1 MSKTGDLSGQRLF
14 FDCVYSL
21 GSCALWRRGW
31 ERRVGTGP
39 VEMQGS
45 VTRPASTPGAAV
57 KGPEWTTWGEPWC
70 QFQSLHGQRDTK
82 HSHKDWHTSAHS
94 GDLYD
99 SPDWKPASVRQLTSR
114 QKMRWSRTTDYTAQ
128 PYKGTEHQHT
138 LPCEWIPRQL
148 WVKEGGLTDVWFR
161 LNEVSRKGKSVERA
175 SRGQQVA
182 HRCPQCSR
190 RLTHT
195 YRHPEAS
202 SPCVRPVVMTR
213 LYLFITPMSFIS
225 NRLLVPRF

>member
-114 QKMRWSRTTDYTAQ
+114 QKCGGAAQRTI
-128 PYKGTEHQHT
+128 PLSHT
-138 LPCEWIPRQL
+138 KERNTSTHYHVNGSPDNCEW
-148 WVKEGGLTDVWFR
+148 
-161 LNEVSRKGKSVERA
+161 
-175 SRGQQVA
+175 
-182 HRCPQCSR
+182 R
-190 RLTHT
+190 R
-195 YRHPEAS
+195 EA
-202 SPCVRPVVMTR
+202 
-213 LYLFITPMSFIS
+213 
-225 NRLLVPRF
+225 